1 MSFNLEDPFDQKF
14 QDKLMR
20 SIQRSKS
27 NKLSSYRGIDSD
39 WNALVNIDDETML
52 SFQKLGNNDP
62 FNQPN
67 MLNQDAAMAVVDMLA
82 V

>member
-1 MSFNLEDPFDQKF
+1 MK
-14 QDKLMR
+14 
-20 SIQRSKS
+20 SIQRSRS
-27 NKLSSYRGIDSD
+27 NKLSSYRGINSD

-67 MLNQDAAMAVVDMLA
+67 MLNQDSAMAVVDMLA